1 MPMRRYA
8 AVYFLL
14 LAALFA
20 IETTDWA
27 QRFTVGTW
35 TRFLA
40 DISGGMIAWF
50 DPTVVVQ
57 GADIRNSQTGFA
69 VSIKAGCNGVE
80 AAMLLAAAILAYP
93 AAWVSKLLG
102 MVVGV
107 TAIQLLNIIRII
119 TLFYLGEWS
128 QKALTIAHLYV
139 WPGLIILDALIFF
152 LIWMHWQGRS
162 TPRPA
167 AS

>member
-1 MPMRRYA
+1 MRRYA

-14 LAALFA
+14 LAVLFG

-35 TRFLA
+35 TQFLA
-40 DISGGMIAWF
+40 DISGWLIARF

-57 GADIRNSQTGFA
+57 GSDIRNIKTGFA

-93 AAWVSKLLG
+93 AAWVPKALG

-107 TAIQLLNIIRII
+107 TAIQLLNIVRII